1 MKNSIHTLAVAT
13 LVAAFATTT
22 AYASSRVVTKGRAG
36 YVVAPKVEQHHSG
49 TRSSTT
55 VALSMEKPDQG
66 PSRVK
71 TAGRA
76 GYVAV
81 PNTNR

>member
-1 MKNSIHTLAVAT
+1 MKNSIHTFAVAT

-36 YVVAPKVEQHHSG
+36 YVVAPKVEQQHG
-49 TRSSTT
+49 TRRSTT